1 MMMDGKHAQVIFD
14 YHQATKHNFN
24 RFARSL
30 GYLDWEN
37 QPNPFRFYEGTKKV
51 RLPEATENSFIPYS
65 QLYQFR
71 KECRPF
77 NLESLGD
84 FLGLSLGLSA
94 WKSTGQSSWPLRI
107 NPSSGNLH
115 PTEAYLVTPLIDG
128 VDAGIYHYVSYDHCL
143 ELRAQTPLT
152 IWQDLDAHFGT
163 QGFLIGLTSIFWRES
178 WKYGERAFRYCNHD
192 VGHALACLS
201 FSANLQG
208 WRSIYL
214 NALSDQQI
222 SDLLGF
228 HQIEWLPNEEEHT
241 DLVCFVDVTDFRDDI
256 PRDIPDSTVQTVAE
270 LEFRGI
276 PNQLSKQHMEWHL
289 IDEVS
294 ESVKKPETL
303 SNTFT
308 YEASSFRFPDSL
320 PDLSATQIIQQRR
333 SAVDMDGITSVSID
347 QFFCMLD
354 KTMPR
359 CHHSPFNVE
368 LGEPNVHL
376 VLFVH
381 RVDGMV
387 PGVYF
392 FVRNP
397 RDLSELKALCK
408 SNFLWKPLDN
418 TFPLFLLKEVD
429 CRREAVLVSCQQNIA
444 GDGAFSLGMIAR
456 FKDTIQ
462 DSPYLYRHLFWETGQ
477 IGQVLYLEA
486 EAHGIRSTGIGC
498 FFDDPVHDMLGLSD
512 STYQS
517 LYHFTVGGAI
527 EDERLTTL
535 APYYHLDS
543 LLES

>member
-1 MMMDGKHAQVIFD
+1 MIMNKKHAQMMFD

-30 GYLDWEN
+30 GYLDWDN
-37 QPNPFRFYEGTKKV
+37 QPNPFRFYEETKRI
-51 RLPEATENSFIPYS
+51 RLPGVIENSFIPYNK
-65 QLYQFR
+65 LYQSQ
-71 KECRPF
+71 KESHPF
-77 NLESLGD
+77 NLKSLGN

-94 WKSTGQSSWPLRI
+94 WKSTGQSSWSLRI

-115 PTEAYLVTPLIDG
+115 PTEAYLVTPSIDDL
-128 VDAGIYHYVSYDHCL
+128 DAGVYHYVSYDHCL

-152 IWQDLDAHFGT
+152 VWQDLDTHFGT

-214 NALSDQQI
+214 NTLSDQHI

-241 DLVCFVDVTDFRDDI
+241 DLVCFVGVTNSSNDI
-256 PRDIPDSTVQTVAE
+256 PRSIPGSTVQTVAE
-270 LEFRGI
+270 LEFQGR
-276 PNQLSKQHMEWHL
+276 PNQLSKQHIKWHL
-289 IDEVS
+289 IDEVG
-294 ESVKKPETL
+294 ESAKKPGTPPK
-303 SNTFT
+303 T
-308 YEASSFRFPDSL
+308 YMYDVSPLRFPDSL
-320 PDLSATQIIQQRR
+320 PNLSATQIIQQRR
-333 SAVDMDGITSVSID
+333 SAVDMDGVTSISMD

-354 KTMPR
+354 KTLPR
-359 CHHSPFNVE
+359 CRHSPFNVE
-368 LGEPNVHL
+368 LGDPNVHL
-376 VLFVH
+376 MLFVH
-381 RVDGMV
+381 RVDGIV

-392 FVRNP
+392 FVRNH
-397 RDLSELKALCK
+397 RDLSELRALCK
-408 SNFLWKPLDN
+408 PDFLWKPLDN

-444 GDGAFSLGMIAR
+444 GDSAFSLGMIAR

-462 DSPYLYRHLFWETGQ
+462 NSPYLYRHLFWETGQ

-512 STYQS
+512 SSYQS
-517 LYHFTVGGAI
+517 LYHFTVGGAT
-527 EDERLTTL
+527 EDERLTML
-535 APYYHLDS
+535 SPYYHLDS
-543 LLES
+543 SLKS